1 MSIAKYDMNKF
12 LPFITIVILFFIN
25 AESFGQTL
33 PVGLLDGTEDNLRR
47 QQLLGNDSSRS
58 SFMIRPLNISD
69 RNNFLLDSNQNIYLD
84 GFRKKI
90 YSANNDK
97 TAVYLLPVTWQQQI
111 NTHHPYGW
119 NDGSMIQARGYQT
132 QISVGVYAK
141 FGPLSIQLRPEYV
154 YAENKDFRELQEAG
168 NGDAFLKKYAQV
180 ANRIDNPERFGNSPY
195 SKLDWGQSS
204 IRLTFDPVSI
214 GLSNENLWWG
224 PGVRNSLLMSN
235 TASGFKHIS
244 LNTSRPVN
252 TPVGSFETQIV
263 AGVLKGSRITID
275 NALFT
280 AKRNNWR
287 YFSGIAFTYQPKWI
301 PNLFLGFDRSFIVY
315 RNDMGNSFGDYFPL
329 FSPVEKVTIND
340 GQNGEDSRKRDQ
352 YASFFARW
360 VMPESR
366 AEVYFQYG
374 RNDHPYD
381 LRDAL
386 QEPEHSRAYIAGFRK
401 LVPLKKNNEFI
412 QVGLELTQMEGART
426 GEGRAQPS
434 WYVHHQVRDGYT
446 NNGQVLGAGI
456 GPGSNLQS
464 LDVSWV
470 KGLKRIGIQLER
482 LVNNNDLYYFAITT
496 DNRRKWIDLSF
507 SGKFDWTYKSFILNS
522 QLSYI
527 RSHNYQYTIKG
538 VSPSKDQFWNWD
550 KQDINNLHLKVGL
563 MYRW

>member
-1 MSIAKYDMNKF
+1 MNKF
-12 LPFITIVILFFIN
+12 FLFLVLALIAVSAKTF
-25 AESFGQTL
+25 AQTL
-33 PVGLLDGTEDNLRR
+33 PVGLLDQIEDNLRR
-47 QQLLGNDSSRS
+47 QQLLGNDTSRS

-69 RNNFLLDSNQNIYLD
+69 RNNFLLDSDHDIYLD
-84 GFRKKI
+84 AFRKKI
-90 YSANNDK
+90 YSSHNDK
-97 TAVYLLPVTWQQQI
+97 SAVYLLPVTWQQQI

-132 QISVGVYAK
+132 QISAGIYAK
-141 FGPLSIQLRPEYV
+141 VGPLSIQLRPEYV
-154 YAENKDFRELQEAG
+154 YAENKDFRELQDAG
-168 NGDAFLKKYAQV
+168 NSDAFLRKYAQV
-180 ANRIDNPERFGNSPY
+180 ANRIDNPERFGNGSY

-244 LNTSRPVN
+244 LNTSRPIN
-252 TPVGSFETQIV
+252 TPIGSFETQIV
-263 AGVLKGSRITID
+263 AGRLESSKIIVE
-275 NALFT
+275 NPLFT
-280 AKRNNWR
+280 AKPNDWR
-287 YFSGIAFTYQPKWI
+287 YLSGIAFTYQPKWI

-329 FSPVEKVTIND
+329 FSSVEKISIID
-340 GQNGEDSRKRDQ
+340 GPNNEDSKKRDQ

-381 LRDAL
+381 IRDAL

-401 LVPLKKNNEFI
+401 LVPLKKPDEFI
-412 QVGLELTQMEGART
+412 QVGVELTQLEGSRT
-426 GEGRAQPS
+426 GEGREQPT
-434 WYVHHQVRDGYT
+434 WYIHHQVRDGYT
-446 NNGQVLGAGI
+446 NNGQILGAGI

-470 KGLKRIGIQLER
+470 RGLKRIGIQIER
-482 LVNNNDLYYFAITT
+482 LVNNNDLYYMAITT
-496 DNRRKWIDLSF
+496 DPRRKWIDLSL
-507 SGKFDWTYKSFILNS
+507 SGKFDWSYKNFILNS
-522 QLSYI
+522 QLTYI
-527 RSHNYQYTIKG
+527 RSHNYQYTAKNIVYTDKN
-538 VSPSKDQFWNWD
+538 FWNWD
-550 KQDINNLHLKVGL
+550 KQDINNLHLKIGL